1 MSRRHA
7 AGVLPRPA
15 RGAARRAAGRA
26 VSSVAHRLRR
36 PRCERGAV
44 LVEVAMILPV
54 LMIIS
59 LAVLELGMGWKAS
72 ITVSSATRSGA
83 RVASNLGRAYSADE
97 QALLAVSAA
106 LRSIPADQ
114 VERVVIFRA
123 TGASANVPLAC
134 LSGSALAAGGSSSSG
149 CNVYSGADLD
159 NLDSLAFTENCLGR
173 QRFWCPT
180 NRVNLQSAPAGLDWV
195 GVYIKVDVAA
205 STSMFGA
212 TIGIDDTTIMRI
224 EPNAGNES

>member
-1 MSRRHA
+1 
-7 AGVLPRPA
+7 
-15 RGAARRAAGRA
+15 
-26 VSSVAHRLRR
+26 
-36 PRCERGAV
+36 
-44 LVEVAMILPV
+44 MILPV

-83 RVASNLGRAYSADE
+83 RVASNLGRAYSSDE
-97 QALLAVSAA
+97 QSLLAVSAA
-106 LRSIPADQ
+106 LRNIPADQ
-114 VERVVIFRA
+114 VERVVIFK
-123 TGASANVPLAC
+123 ASSANGNVPLAC
-134 LSGSALAAGGSSSSG
+134 LSDTALAVGGSSSSS
-149 CNVYSGADLD
+149 CNVYTGADLD
-159 NLDSLAFTENCLGR
+159 NLAALSFTENCLGR

-180 NRVNLQSAPAGLDWV
+180 SRVNLQSAPAGLDWV
-195 GVYIKVDVAA
+195 GVYIKVNLAA